1 MPKGGNGNGG
11 NGNGAGAKPPKIT
24 DQAFGTTE
32 NPIDGYSIGLI
43 EADTQPAK
51 SSWLILAGNDDGAF
65 AICRV
70 EPHHHF

>member
-1 MPKGGNGNGG
+1 MPKGG

-24 DQAFGTTE
+24 DQTFGTTE
-32 NPIDGYSIGLI
+32 NPINGYSIGVI
-43 EADTQPAK
+43 EADVSPNR
-51 SSWLILAGNDDGAF
+51 SSWSILAGNDDGAF